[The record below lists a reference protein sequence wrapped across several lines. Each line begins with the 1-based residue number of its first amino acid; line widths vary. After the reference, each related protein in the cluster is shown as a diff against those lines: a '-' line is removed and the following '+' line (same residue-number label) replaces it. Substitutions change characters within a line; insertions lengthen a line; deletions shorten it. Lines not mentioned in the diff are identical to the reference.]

1 MNARWQDTPAAVF
14 LRLLADL
21 MIVNLLSLLCS
32 LGVVTIGASLTAMY
46 AGLKIFGFWG
56 LLLAPLGTTLLL
68 HLRQGGY
75 LRGEG

>member
-32 LGVVTIGASLTAMY
+32 LGVVTIGASLTAM
-46 AGLKIFGFWG
+46 
-56 LLLAPLGTTLLL
+56 
-68 HLRQGGY
+68 
-75 LRGEG
+75 

>member
-1 MNARWQDTPAAVF
+1 MRGGF
-14 LRLLADL
+14 S
-21 MIVNLLSLLCS
+21 LSLPHHRRIPTPS
-32 LGVVTIGASLTAMY
+32 RISTRRTFRAPRPPLTAMY